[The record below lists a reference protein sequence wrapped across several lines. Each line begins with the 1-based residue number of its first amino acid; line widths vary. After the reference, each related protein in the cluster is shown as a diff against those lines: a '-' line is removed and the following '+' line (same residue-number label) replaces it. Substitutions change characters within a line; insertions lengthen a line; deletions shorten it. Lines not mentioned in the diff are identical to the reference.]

1 MKKYL
6 LPLFVFIFSAVITLY
21 NIGNFP
27 KMIGDEGIYVS
38 QAYHLTT
45 LGELGPYTY
54 WYDHSPLGWL
64 QIGFWQKL
72 VGVASFWGN
81 AVLTSRVLIA
91 LLLSATTTLLF
102 TLTRRLTNSTLIG
115 LVSVSI
121 YSLSALTQTFGRMV
135 LLDNL
140 AIFWFMLSLNLLVH
154 HPNKLKWTT
163 YSALTLALSILTKES
178 LLFFIPPYYLLLN
191 HLTHSL
197 PTRRY
202 SLTTSA
208 ITLFFTLSFFP
219 LLALLKDELL
229 PKPGQVSLYET
240 VLFQLTRGSHAPF
253 YAAGSHFRE
262 MLGVWLTI
270 DPILIIGG
278 VFSLFLITLKSVS
291 KTVSYL
297 TLFSYFYLIFL
308 LRGGQIYDFYII
320 PLLPLLTLKLSL
332 AISSV
337 PKYVGRVIPALS
349 IISYV
354 LYVLLGASYPWSIQ
368 ATKNQLE
375 AISYLATDLKAA
387 KVAAPDYAFLDT
399 KLANPLLDIHWYK
412 KLDSDPSFS
421 NFEPDFALL
430 DEQFTREMKGGD
442 LPTLTPKISDFTQI
456 KTFGTPE
463 APGLKS
469 PPYSRE
475 HLTLNA
481 KSTNTPPNNHQEI
494 TNYQVVMNNPSQ
506 KYEAILIN
514 RGDFKNSTDL
524 QNLIQSI
531 KDNQKPN
538 LILITQDSEGNNT
551 IPWINTN
558 GRSFFKSS
566 EEARVATE
574 KKALALSEL
583 GLTGAIV
590 ATSNDSDGFL
600 DAILSAANPHLTAL
614 VSYNGTNL
622 PDQPVNLLIASK
634 EDLTKIQQTGYSGKL
649 FLLNQ

>member
-6 LPLFVFIFSAVITLY
+6 LPLFVFVFSAVVTLY
-21 NIGNFP
+21 NISNFP

-64 QIGFWQKL
+64 QIGAWQKF
-72 VGVASFWGN
+72 VGTNSFWHSS
-81 AVLTSRVLIA
+81 VLTSRVLIA

-140 AIFWFMLSLNLLVH
+140 AIFWFMLSLNLLVL
-154 HPNKLKWTT
+154 HPNRLKWTT
-163 YSALTLALSILTKES
+163 YSALTLALAILTKES
-178 LLFFIPPYYLLLN
+178 LLFFIPPYYLLLK

-219 LLALLKDELL
+219 LLALLKGELL

-240 VLFQLTRGSHAPF
+240 ILFQLTRGSQTPF

-262 MLGVWLTI
+262 MLGVWLAI

-297 TLFSYFYLIFL
+297 ALFSYFYLIFL
-308 LRGGQIYDFYII
+308 VRGGQIYDFYII
-320 PLLPLLTLKLSL
+320 PLLPLLTLNLSL

-337 PKYVGRVIPALS
+337 PKYVGRVFPALS
-349 IISYV
+349 ILSYA
-354 LYVLLGASYPWSIQ
+354 LYVLFGANYPWSSQ

-375 AISYLATDLKAA
+375 AISYLVTDLKASR
-387 KVAAPDYAFLDT
+387 VAAPDYAFLDT

-412 KLDSDPSFS
+412 KLDSDPSLN

-430 DEQFTREMKGGD
+430 DEQFAREMASGD
-442 LPTLTPKISDFTQI
+442 LPTLTPKISDFTQV
-456 KTFGTPE
+456 KAFGIPE
-463 APGLKS
+463 APGLNA
-469 PPYSRE
+469 PPYTQE
-475 HLTLNA
+475 YLTLST
-481 KSTNTPPNNHQEI
+481 KSKSIALNDYYEI
-494 TNYQVVMNNPSQ
+494 TSYQVAMNNPNK

-514 RGDFKNSTDL
+514 RGDFNNSTDL

-531 KDNQKPN
+531 KNDQKPN
-538 LILITQDSEGNNT
+538 FVIVTQDSEGSNT

-558 GRSFFKSS
+558 SRSFFKSP

-583 GLTGAIV
+583 GLTGAVV
-590 ATSNDSDGFL
+590 ATSNNTDGFL
-600 DAILSAANPHLTAL
+600 DTIIGAANQHLTAFA
-614 VSYNGTNL
+614 SYDGINIPTI
-622 PDQPVNLLIASK
+622 PVNLVVRSK
-634 EDLTKIQQTGYSGKL
+634 EDLTKIQEAGYRGKI